1 MGTKDKRVDAYIAKS
16 ADFARPVLQELR
28 AVVHEGCPEVEET
41 LKWSVPFFL
50 HKGILCCMAAFK
62 QHCTFGFWKASL
74 FLDKKENNSVDAMG
88 QFGRLTSKKDL
99 PPRRLLLQWVRKA
112 KQLNDDG
119 VAKRRKPR
127 NVKREL
133 TVPTYFTSA
142 LRKDKKALATFKG
155 FPYSKK
161 KDYVEWITE
170 AKTDATRNRRLNTAI
185 AWLAEGKARNWKYE
199 RC

>member
-74 FLDKKENNSVDAMG
+74 FLDKKKTIPSTPWA
-88 QFGRLTSKKDL
+88 SS
-99 PPRRLLLQWVRKA
+99 
-112 KQLNDDG
+112 G
-119 VAKRRKPR
+119 V
-127 NVKREL
+127 
-133 TVPTYFTSA
+133 
-142 LRKDKKALATFKG
+142 
-155 FPYSKK
+155 
-161 KDYVEWITE
+161 
-170 AKTDATRNRRLNTAI
+170 
-185 AWLAEGKARNWKYE
+185 
-199 RC
+199 